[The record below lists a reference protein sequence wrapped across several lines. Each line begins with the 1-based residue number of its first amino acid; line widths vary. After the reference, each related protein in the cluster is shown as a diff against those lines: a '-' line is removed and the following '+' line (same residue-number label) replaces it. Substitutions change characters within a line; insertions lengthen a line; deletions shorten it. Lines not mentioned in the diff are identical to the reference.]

1 MTYAM
6 AISRPGGRDQFHK
19 IEIEVPKPGPGEVTL
34 RHTAIG
40 LNFIDVYFR
49 TGLYPWPVES
59 DLITGGEAAGVIEA
73 VGDGVDLQVGQ
84 RVAYTQPN
92 GAYASHRV
100 MAAKNVVPIPDDIS
114 DEVAAAVMLKGLTV
128 HYLIHHSYPVKSG
141 DTVLFHAAAGGVG
154 SIAGQWLKAKGVRA
168 IGTAGGPEKCA
179 RALEHGYDAVIDY
192 RSEDFGAEVKR
203 LTDGAGVAAVYD
215 SVGADTV
222 MTSLDVLKRFG
233 TLVCFGQSSGPADQF
248 KIGDLARNSL
258 FLTRPTLFQHTD
270 QPGWLRNSAAEL
282 FEMIGKGEIK
292 IDVPQTFSLED
303 VAAAHEALEG
313 RKTVGSTVLTP

>member
-1 MTYAM
+1 MAYAM
-6 AISRPGGRDQFHK
+6 AIARPGGRDQFHK
-19 IEIEVPKPGPGEVTL
+19 IEIEVPKPGPGEITL

-100 MAAKNVVPIPDDIS
+100 IAAKNVVPIPDDIS

-128 HYLIHHSYPVKSG
+128 HYLIHHSYAVKPG

-192 RSEDFGAEVKR
+192 RTEDFGAEVKR

-282 FEMIGKGEIK
+282 FEMIGKGDIK

>member
-1 MTYAM
+1 MAYAM
-6 AISRPGGRDQFHK
+6 AIARPGGRDQFHK

-128 HYLIHHSYPVKSG
+128 HYLIHHSYRVKSG

-248 KIGDLARNSL
+248 KINDLARNSL

-292 IDVPQTFSLED
+292 IDVPQSFSLED

-313 RKTVGSTVLTP
+313 RRTVGSTVLTP

>member
-1 MTYAM
+1 MAYAM
-6 AISRPGGRDQFHK
+6 AIARPGGRDQFHK

-34 RHTAIG
+34 KHTAIG

-100 MAAKNVVPIPDDIS
+100 IAAKNVVPIPDDIS

-128 HYLIHHSYPVKSG
+128 HYLIHHSYPVKFG

-192 RSEDFGAEVKR
+192 RTEDFGAEVKR

-282 FEMIGKGEIK
+282 FEMIGKGDIK

>member
-1 MTYAM
+1 MAYAM

-59 DLITGGEAAGVIEA
+59 DLITGGEAAGIIEA

-248 KIGDLARNSL
+248 KINDLARNSL

-303 VAAAHEALEG
+303 VAAAHEALEA

>member
-1 MTYAM
+1 MAYAM
-6 AISRPGGRDQFHK
+6 AIARPGGRDQFHK
-19 IEIEVPKPGPGEVTL
+19 IEIEVPKPGPGEITL

-73 VGDGVDLQVGQ
+73 VGNGVDLQVGQ

-100 MAAKNVVPIPDDIS
+100 IAAKNVVPIPDDIS

-179 RALEHGYDAVIDY
+179 RAREHGYDAVIDY
-192 RSEDFGAEVKR
+192 RTEDFGAEVKR

-282 FEMIGKGEIK
+282 FEMIGKGDIK

>member
-1 MTYAM
+1 MAYAM

-154 SIAGQWLKAKGVRA
+154 SIAGQWLRAKGVRA

-292 IDVPQTFSLED
+292 IDVPQSFSLED

>member
-1 MTYAM
+1 MAYAM
-6 AISRPGGRDQFHK
+6 AIARPGGRDQFHK

-34 RHTAIG
+34 KHTAIG

-59 DLITGGEAAGVIEA
+59 DLITGGEAAGIIEA

-100 MAAKNVVPIPDDIS
+100 IAAKNVVPIPDDIS

-192 RSEDFGAEVKR
+192 RTEDFGAEVKR

-282 FEMIGKGEIK
+282 FEMIGKGDIK
-292 IDVPQTFSLED
+292 TDVPQSFSLED

>member
-1 MTYAM
+1 MAYAM

-73 VGDGVDLQVGQ
+73 VGDGVDLKVGQ

-114 DEVAAAVMLKGLTV
+114 DAVAAAVMLKGLTV

>member
-1 MTYAM
+1 MAYAM
-6 AISRPGGRDQFHK
+6 AIARPGGRDQFHK
-19 IEIEVPKPGPGEVTL
+19 IEIEVPKPGPGEITL

-73 VGDGVDLQVGQ
+73 VGNGVDLQVGQ

-100 MAAKNVVPIPDDIS
+100 IAAKNVVPIPDDIS

-192 RSEDFGAEVKR
+192 RTEDFGAEVKR

-282 FEMIGKGEIK
+282 FEMIGKGDIK

>member
-1 MTYAM
+1 MAYAM

-292 IDVPQTFSLED
+292 IDVPQSFSLED

>member
-1 MTYAM
+1 MAYAM

-73 VGDGVDLQVGQ
+73 VGDGVDLKVGQ

-292 IDVPQTFSLED
+292 IDVPQSFSLED

>member
-1 MTYAM
+1 MAYAM
-6 AISRPGGRDQFHK
+6 AIARPGGRDQFHK
-19 IEIEVPKPGPGEVTL
+19 IEIEVPKPGPGEITL

-73 VGDGVDLQVGQ
+73 VGNGVDLQVGQ

-100 MAAKNVVPIPDDIS
+100 IAAKNVVPIPDDIS

-215 SVGADTV
+215 SVGADTL

-282 FEMIGKGEIK
+282 FEMIGKGDIK

>member
-1 MTYAM
+1 MAYAM

-168 IGTAGGPEKCA
+168 IGTAGGSEKCA

-248 KIGDLARNSL
+248 KINDLARNSL

-292 IDVPQTFSLED
+292 IDVPQSFSLED

>member
-1 MTYAM
+1 MAYAM
-6 AISRPGGRDQFHK
+6 AIARPGGRDQFHK

-34 RHTAIG
+34 KHTAIG

-59 DLITGGEAAGVIEA
+59 DLITGGEAAGIIEA

-100 MAAKNVVPIPDDIS
+100 IAAKNVVPIPDDIS

-192 RSEDFGAEVKR
+192 RTEDFGAEVKR
-203 LTDGAGVAAVYD
+203 LTDGD
-215 SVGADTV
+215 RKSVV
-222 MTSLDVLKRFG
+222 
-233 TLVCFGQSSGPADQF
+233 
-248 KIGDLARNSL
+248 
-258 FLTRPTLFQHTD
+258 
-270 QPGWLRNSAAEL
+270 
-282 FEMIGKGEIK
+282 
-292 IDVPQTFSLED
+292 
-303 VAAAHEALEG
+303 
-313 RKTVGSTVLTP
+313 

>member
-1 MTYAM
+1 MAYAM
-6 AISRPGGRDQFHK
+6 AIARPGGRDQFHK
-19 IEIEVPKPGPGEVTL
+19 IEIEVPKPGPGEITL

-100 MAAKNVVPIPDDIS
+100 IAAKNVVPIPDDIS

-192 RSEDFGAEVKR
+192 RTEDFGAEVKR

-282 FEMIGKGEIK
+282 FEMIGKGDIK

>member
-1 MTYAM
+1 MAYAM
-6 AISRPGGRDQFHK
+6 AIARPGGRDQFHK
-19 IEIEVPKPGPGEVTL
+19 IEIEVPKPGPGEITL

-100 MAAKNVVPIPDDIS
+100 IAAKNVVPIPDEIS

-179 RALEHGYDAVIDY
+179 RAREHGYDAVIDY
-192 RSEDFGAEVKR
+192 RTEDFGAEVKR

-282 FEMIGKGEIK
+282 FEMIGKGDIK
-292 IDVPQTFSLED
+292 IDVPQSFSLED

>member
-1 MTYAM
+1 MAYAM
-6 AISRPGGRDQFHK
+6 AIARPGGRDQFHK

-73 VGDGVDLQVGQ
+73 VGDGVDLKVGQ

-179 RALEHGYDAVIDY
+179 RAREHGYDEVIDY
-192 RSEDFGAEVKR
+192 RSEDFGPEVKR

-248 KIGDLARNSL
+248 KINDLARNSL

-282 FEMIGKGEIK
+282 FEMIWKGEIK
-292 IDVPQTFSLED
+292 IDVPQSFSLED

>member
-1 MTYAM
+1 MAYAM

-73 VGDGVDLQVGQ
+73 VGDGVDLKVGQ

-154 SIAGQWLKAKGVRA
+154 SIAGQWLKAKGARA

-292 IDVPQTFSLED
+292 IDVPQSFSLED